1 MKIADAVFIPAAND
15 RTAVMEVKMQ
25 MAPPVSF
32 FMAVS
37 QRGSCRFHM
46 AVLGGET
53 KIEVVLCIP
62 IQSRTPPF
70 RGVLLGTAAFILL
83 GRGAPAPARA
93 GEDLI

>member
-1 MKIADAVFIPAAND
+1 MNIADAVFIPTAND

-25 MAPPVSF
+25 MALPVSF
-32 FMAVS
+32 FMVVS
-37 QRGSCRFHM
+37 QRGSYSFYM

-62 IQSRTPPF
+62 VQSRKPPF

-83 GRGAPAPARA
+83 GRGATAPARA